1 MVAVCVWPRAG
12 LAASISQCSEAGV
25 AEVAE
30 EEEDVCDGDDAVRV
44 DTAHK
49 NGSGI
54 DTSSCMPDV
63 MRTR

>member
-49 NGSGI
+49 NRSGI
-54 DTSSCMPDV
+54 DT
-63 MRTR
+63 